1 MRHENK
7 TFNPKE
13 TKMIIDGHS
22 HACGKFL
29 TVENILE
36 ALDKN
41 GVDKVVLVPGE
52 LNSKSEYSLP
62 NIAERFPRHNVVK
75 ATNLL
80 TKFIMKLT
88 GKVKDI
94 PAGNEYVYDLTTV
107 ATDRIIQLFWITTG
121 VKNKTDYL
129 DNKFANWK
137 FHGVKL
143 HQCWENFSIESE
155 FFNEVATWTENHDLP
170 LFIHLYSD
178 SEVTK
183 LINYKRNHP
192 QLKLIVAHLFG
203 LELFIK
209 ENFKD
214 NNLYFDTSPLQ
225 LISNYRIKKAIDF
238 VGVDK
243 VLFGTDTPYGAKDNI
258 GRSINRIK
266 SLGISSEE
274 KDLILGVNMEKLLKL
289 R

>member
-1 MRHENK
+1 
-7 TFNPKE
+7 
-13 TKMIIDGHS
+13 MIIDGHS

-94 PAGNEYVYDLTTV
+94 PAGNEYVYDITTV
-107 ATDRIIQLFWITTG
+107 AADRIIQFFWITTG

-129 DNKFANWK
+129 DSKFANWK

-143 HQCWENFSIESE
+143 HQCWENFSIDSE
-155 FFNEVATWTENHDLP
+155 FFNEVAAWTENHDLP

-238 VGVDK
+238 VGADK

-266 SLGISSEE
+266 SLDISIEE
-274 KDLILGVNMEKLLKL
+274 KDLILGMNMKKLLKL